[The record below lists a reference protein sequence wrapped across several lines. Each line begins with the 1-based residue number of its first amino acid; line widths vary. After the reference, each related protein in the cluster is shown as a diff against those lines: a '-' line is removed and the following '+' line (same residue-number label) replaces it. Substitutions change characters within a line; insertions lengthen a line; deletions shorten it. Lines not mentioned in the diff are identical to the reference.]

1 MMPGA
6 TPPIAGLQLARQ
18 KHHPCRALGLCQ
30 LREPRCLDCDAPPP
44 AVPAPSQAQP
54 QPGAK
59 IIDITQHSWGTRQAP
74 WPLRQA
80 LHDLQDPDPDA
91 DTGLGRAILRGLW
104 WTVLGGCIV
113 FTAAGGLGYAWVR
126 WLAPV
131 LSHLAGLL
139 P

>member
-6 TPPIAGLQLARQ
+6 TPPIAGLQVVRQ

-44 AVPAPSQAQP
+44 AVPQP
-54 QPGAK
+54 QPGANV
-59 IIDITQHSWGTRQAP
+59 IDITQHALGTRQAP

-80 LHDLQDPDPDA
+80 LADMQDPDD
-91 DTGLGRAILRGLW
+91 DFGLGRGILRGMW
-104 WTVLGGCIV
+104 WTVLGACFV
-113 FTAAGGLGYAWVR
+113 FTAAGGLGYAWAR
-126 WLAPV
+126 WLAPM
-131 LSHLAGLL
+131 LSQLAGLL